1 MYVNGERVMAY
12 VATIEEKKAIEGADL
27 IEAYRVGGWW
37 VVDKKDAYAV
47 NDKAIYVSIDSW
59 VPHEIAPF
67 LSKGKEPREF
77 NGVKG
82 EKLRTVRLKGQISQG
97 LLLPLS
103 VLNIE
108 QDGIVYETLA
118 DEGCDVTE
126 ILGIRKWEAPIPACL
141 AGQMRGNFPSAVKK
155 TEAERVQNLNRSIE
169 QWKETGHTFTV
180 MEKVDGCFLGNQ
192 LIETWDGESVKIREI
207 VRGNINP
214 TLIGVDSDGNIVP
227 CYVTETFNNGT
238 KYDWIDIHFDS
249 IKKANFVGKSGK
261 LRTTINH
268 KIFTSEMKEVPAY
281 ELKQGDL
288 VLMQEPQYCEKAIH
302 YFRSGM
308 LGDGHIGGKGHFSYN
323 ESHVTKHS
331 EYMDYI
337 KSIFKNVNFSCRKQI
352 SGYGSEI
359 EHIKIFSTNQIKQMR
374 TEWYDENGVKLP
386 EDISWIDDFS
396 VAKWYMD
403 DGSLSHSDKQ
413 KDRATFATNA
423 FSENDVN
430 RLAKKLIELYGV
442 DCTVYFSKGWCIR
455 VNYSKG
461 TIHNFWKAVAKH
473 VIPSQRYKLPV
484 EYRDYDFKH
493 YGEVSRLVRKLIPVM
508 INKVEKIEVTKSNF
522 PSGSTGF
529 DIETTTHNYFC
540 GGILVHNSS
549 STFYLDQEND
559 FHVCSRNWDLKDEGE
574 NTYWNMAK
582 KYSIQEKMIANNMQG
597 LAIQGETFGFG
608 LNGNLYKMQNQEL
621 MVFSIYDTKTS
632 SYLPTMEAK
641 KIADKLEL
649 KFVPIIG
656 QCNDL
661 PTVDGMLSLAEFK
674 SNLNH
679 SVDAEG
685 HVYRC
690 NEDPNICFKAISNLY
705 LIKKGD

>member
-12 VATIEEKKAIEGADL
+12 VVKIEEKKAIEGADK

-47 NDKAIYVSIDSW
+47 NDEAIYVSIDSW

-103 VLNIE
+103 VLNVE

-126 ILGIRKWEAPIPACL
+126 ILCIQKWEAPIPACL
-141 AGQMRGNFPSAVKK
+141 VGQMRGNFPSAVKK

-169 QWKETGHTFTV
+169 QWKEKGYTFTV
-180 MEKVDGCFLGNQ
+180 MEKVDG
-192 LIETWDGESVKIREI
+192 
-207 VRGNINP
+207 
-214 TLIGVDSDGNIVP
+214 
-227 CYVTETFNNGT
+227 
-238 KYDWIDIHFDS
+238 
-249 IKKANFVGKSGK
+249 
-261 LRTTINH
+261 
-268 KIFTSEMKEVPAY
+268 
-281 ELKQGDL
+281 
-288 VLMQEPQYCEKAIH
+288 
-302 YFRSGM
+302 
-308 LGDGHIGGKGHFSYN
+308 
-323 ESHVTKHS
+323 
-331 EYMDYI
+331 
-337 KSIFKNVNFSCRKQI
+337 
-352 SGYGSEI
+352 
-359 EHIKIFSTNQIKQMR
+359 
-374 TEWYDENGVKLP
+374 
-386 EDISWIDDFS
+386 
-396 VAKWYMD
+396 
-403 DGSLSHSDKQ
+403 
-413 KDRATFATNA
+413 
-423 FSENDVN
+423 
-430 RLAKKLIELYGV
+430 
-442 DCTVYFSKGWCIR
+442 
-455 VNYSKG
+455 
-461 TIHNFWKAVAKH
+461 
-473 VIPSQRYKLPV
+473 
-484 EYRDYDFKH
+484 
-493 YGEVSRLVRKLIPVM
+493 
-508 INKVEKIEVTKSNF
+508 
-522 PSGSTGF
+522 
-529 DIETTTHNYFC
+529 
-540 GGILVHNSS
+540 SS

-597 LAIQGETFGFG
+597 LAIQGEVWGNK
-608 LNGNLYKMQNQEL
+608 LNNDLYKSHTQDL
-621 MVFSIYDTKTS
+621 AIFSIYDTKSS

-661 PTVDGMLSLAEFK
+661 PTIDRMLNLAEFK